1 MADEFLVFSEV
12 LCRLTEEEEKW
23 LRHQLEWVVVID
35 GKEYQESEAPEDGNE
50 EWSGCR
56 GWMDFENGEPS
67 GEIES
72 CFEFHDN
79 DKVGW
84 GRYMWVHAEEF
95 GDPEAVAHLIQKFL
109 RAFRPNDYW
118 TLSYALTCSRPW
130 VGTFGGG
137 VMIVTAEKFEHKRGV
152 DVLEVAVAK
161 FKRRH
166 PSARCSGSGT
176 D

>member
-95 GDPEAVAHLIQKFL
+95 GDPEAVAHLIQNCVMGRRYL
-109 RAFRPNDYW
+109 PQQRRPPPPTTAAALPCTHRLGRAQLGLTE
-118 TLSYALTCSRPW
+118 TLINAL
-130 VGTFGGG
+130 
-137 VMIVTAEKFEHKRGV
+137 
-152 DVLEVAVAK
+152 
-161 FKRRH
+161 
-166 PSARCSGSGT
+166 
-176 D
+176 